1 VKVVTP
7 TEWDKVVT
15 SEEGLYEVESDQSVT
30 MLVTANQ
37 AVNRPSIPRCGST
50 YW

>member
-1 VKVVTP
+1 MVTP
-7 TEWDKVVT
+7 TEWNEVET
-15 SEEGLYEVESDQSVT
+15 SEEGLYEVESHQSAT

-37 AVNRPSIPRCGST
+37 AVGRPRIPRCGST